1 MQKAMNEFMII
12 AAIGKKDLLQAN
24 IDGKGSRP
32 ADMQLPD
39 VGLWVCSG
47 SHNENTDTTKINE
60 INLSTVMHTGQ
71 PN

>member
-39 VGLWVCSG
+39 VGLLGVQWKSQW
-47 SHNENTDTTKINE
+47 KIR
-60 INLSTVMHTGQ
+60 TRRR
-71 PN
+71 

>member
-47 SHNENTDTTKINE
+47 NHNENKDTTKINE

>member
-1 MQKAMNEFMII
+1 MNEFMII

-47 SHNENTDTTKINE
+47 NHNENTDTAKINE
-60 INLSTVMHTGQ
+60 INLSTVMHTGHL
-71 PN
+71 N

>member
-12 AAIGKKDLLQAN
+12 AALGKKDLLQAN

-47 SHNENTDTTKINE
+47 NRNENTDTTKINE

-71 PN
+71 LN

>member
-39 VGLWVCSG
+39 VGLWVRSG

-60 INLSTVMHTGQ
+60 INLSNVMHTGQ